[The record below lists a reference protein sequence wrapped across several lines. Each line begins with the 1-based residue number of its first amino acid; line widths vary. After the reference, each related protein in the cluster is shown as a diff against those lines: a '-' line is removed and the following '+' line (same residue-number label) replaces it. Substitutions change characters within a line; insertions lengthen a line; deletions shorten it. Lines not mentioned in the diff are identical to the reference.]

1 MKNVILLSVLVCS
14 AVSANEV
21 TSMTQDTI
29 QQNESV
35 NSPTSV
41 MSNTQV
47 NSGVTFDSY
56 GGGVTCSRTTMQLGA
71 TSSVNAHSG
80 YNTGT
85 QLYVG
90 VNIPFGDGSDCKD
103 AAEAQLLLNKQRTLT
118 LKELMRRDNEN
129 HKKEMKRKD
138 LMYADLLAKVCINF
152 HGKVAAH
159 NDSVMSKECKGY
171 QVIHHHNAQY
181 DINYSRVGK

>member
-1 MKNVILLSVLVCS
+1 MVLSCGT
-14 AVSANEV
+14 ASANDL
-21 TSMTQDTI
+21 TSMTQDAI

-35 NSPTSV
+35 NAPTSV

-56 GGGVTCSRTTMQLGA
+56 GGGVTCSRTTVQMGA
-71 TSSVNAHSG
+71 TSSINAHSG

-90 VNIPFGDGSDCKD
+90 VNIPFGNGTDCKN
-103 AAEAQLLLNKQRTLT
+103 AAKAQLFLNKQRTLT

-129 HKKEMKRKD
+129 HKQEMKKKD
-138 LMYADLLAKVCINF
+138 LMYADLLAKVCMNF
-152 HGKVAAH
+152 HGKVAAR
-159 NDSVMSKECKGY
+159 NDSVMAKECASY
-171 QVIHHHNAQY
+171 QVIDHHNAQY
-181 DINYSRVGK
+181 DTNYSRVSK